1 MSTLTTYRL
10 NAPSNEIIVKQAKCT
25 KGFGETAISTTQN
38 CHSRERGNGKVG
50 KTEIFGRHPDVDF
63 TVNLRRILWVS
74 AHCCLLDHA
83 GVRRWLAFWQCVDM
97 FHTADHITPCGI
109 LVVKEARVVEADEE
123 LAVRAV
129 RAAGARH

>member
-1 MSTLTTYRL
+1 MD
-10 NAPSNEIIVKQAKCT
+10 
-25 KGFGETAISTTQN
+25 
-38 CHSRERGNGKVG
+38 SRVRGNEKVG
-50 KTEIFGRHPDVDF
+50 TTEIFGRHPDVDF
-63 TVNLRRILWVS
+63 TVNLRKILRVS
-74 AHCCLLDHA
+74 ADRRFLDHA
-83 GVRRWLAFWQCVDM
+83 GARGWLALWQCIDM